1 MKTIKLMVNLDEKTI
16 ILMVFLPLQMEI
28 IMIHYKKER

>member
-1 MKTIKLMVNLDEKTI
+1 METIKLMVNLIKKTI
-16 ILMVFLPLQMEI
+16 ILMAFLSLQMEI

>member
-1 MKTIKLMVNLDEKTI
+1 METIKIMVNLVKTI
-16 ILMVFLPLQMEI
+16 ILMVFSLQMEI

>member
-1 MKTIKLMVNLDEKTI
+1 METIKIMVNLVKKTI
-16 ILMVFLPLQMEI
+16 ILMVFSLQMEI